1 MLATQHVAPTILC
14 ILPPLAAG
22 YSWCNM
28 PQIVFQQ
35 GERVR
40 LHIMALGTESELLS
54 FHFHLRQNPISRRLA
69 MRC

>member
-1 MLATQHVAPTILC
+1 
-14 ILPPLAAG
+14 
-22 YSWCNM
+22 M

-54 FHFHLRQNPISRRLA
+54 FHFHLRQNPSSRRLA